1 MIKLGV
7 SFYVENKW
15 LQIVKKGKIFKALYK
30 KSKILHIV
38 LGQVFWKC
46 IEDEYVLIDDLGPF
60 LINLIYP

>member
-15 LQIVKKGKIFKALYK
+15 LQLDKKGKILKLCIK

-46 IEDEYVLIDDLGPF
+46 IEDEYVLIDDLGP
-60 LINLIYP
+60 LLIYP